1 MKNDW
6 FAIGEKLHLELFE
19 RSTME
24 NGFVN
29 QSRVNQILEDA
40 EEFLATVERRK
51 DIKWFLYQ
59 TWEI

>member
-1 MKNDW
+1 
-6 FAIGEKLHLELFE
+6 
-19 RSTME
+19 ME